1 VALNTRPSGVIN
13 VPVDKQRWYGFV
25 QSLLSDRIVQHSDR
39 SSEQDLAL
47 APVEDTA
54 RSGKATASMPAADNI
69 LVKGLAIIRHSFG
82 STVLSVLVSAGLFA

>member
-39 SSEQDLAL
+39 SSEHDLAL
-47 APVEDTA
+47 APVDDTA
-54 RSGKATASMPAADNI
+54 RSGEATVSTAATDNV
-69 LVKGLAIIRHSFG
+69 LVRDLATMINSFG
-82 STVLSVLVSAGLFA
+82 PTALSG